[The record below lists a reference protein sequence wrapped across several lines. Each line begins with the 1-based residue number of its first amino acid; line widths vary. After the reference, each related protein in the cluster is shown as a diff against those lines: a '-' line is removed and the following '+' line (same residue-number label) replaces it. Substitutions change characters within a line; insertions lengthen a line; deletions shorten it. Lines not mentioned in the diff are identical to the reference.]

1 MNQIVPQAKTQLPA
15 HLQALA
21 ASTAITAANAAASA
35 GIMAGGWP
43 RISIKGSRFRLQTP
57 QGDEQVVEAMHLDVI
72 VVDANPFGLSKVYF
86 KGAYDPSVENA
97 APDCY
102 SDNGVGP
109 SNRSKEPQSGTCA
122 SCPHN
127 VWGSKILPS
136 GAKSRVCSDYKK
148 LAVLIAD
155 NPDGPVFE
163 LRLPSASLANWAAY
177 VDQLNKRGI
186 PTAAVV
192 TKLKFDT
199 QSDYPKLI
207 FEASGWANE
216 EQARVVLE
224 VINTEEVDQCT
235 GKNDKA
241 VDANTVKA
249 IAAPAVAAQN
259 QAAASSV
266 PPLNLN
272 QGLPPAA
279 PVAMPPTPA
288 PAPAAA
294 LPPFPPA
301 ASASAMP
308 PLPPMGAAPA
318 AASAPAPAKRTRGSK
333 KAAETVAAP
342 MADAPPDFLNRQ
354 PAAPAAAPSVNA
366 AAVAAPLAAPVTNSA
381 LDDMINQAMK
391 A

>member
-35 GIMAGGWP
+35 GIMPGGWP

-57 QGDEQVVEAMHLDVI
+57 QGEEQVWEKLDLDVI

-97 APDCY
+97 APQCY

-109 SNRSKEPQSGTCA
+109 SSHSTEPQSGTCA
-122 SCPHN
+122 ACPHN

-136 GAKSRVCSDYKK
+136 GAKSRMCGDYKK

-163 LRLPSASLANWAAY
+163 LRLPSASLANWANF
-177 VDQLNKRGI
+177 VDQLTKRGI

-199 QSDYPKLI
+199 QADYPKLV
-207 FEASGWANE
+207 FEASGWATE
-216 EQARVVLE
+216 EQVRVVLD

-241 VDANTVKA
+241 IDAATFKA
-249 IAAPAVAAQN
+249 LPAPV
-259 QAAASSV
+259 AAASSMPSLPV
-266 PPLNLN
+266 A
-272 QGLPPAA
+272 QGLPPTQP
-279 PVAMPPTPA
+279 PVVEAVRMPPPPAMPATV
-288 PAPAAA
+288 
-294 LPPFPPA
+294 
-301 ASASAMP
+301 MP
-308 PLPPMGAAPA
+308 PLPHMGQPAAAAPA
-318 AASAPAPAKRTRGSK
+318 APAPSKRRGRKAETASAPVAEASAP
-333 KAAETVAAP
+333 
-342 MADAPPDFLNRQ
+342 PPDFLNRLPQ
-354 PAAPAAAPSVNA
+354 AGTAAAGPTPNAASAAAP
-366 AAVAAPLAAPVTNSA
+366 LTAPVTSSA
-381 LDDMINQAMK
+381 LDDMIQQALK
-391 A
+391 V